1 MDRIVELVRRRGGV
15 ARTSELK
22 SDGASRADLRS
33 SVRENR
39 VLRPRRGIYALRGTP
54 PGVLEALS
62 HCGAA
67 ACITAGREFGL
78 WILDLD
84 IGADADGES
93 DDRRQVHTWVHP
105 ANRPTRVAVDPHPD
119 ATTCCV
125 FHRDLPVGPPSLTR
139 VGIVHCLVQILGCRG
154 EEVFFAAL
162 ESALRQRLLS
172 QADREQLSRSV
183 PRRDRWLVAFARD
196 DADSGLESL
205 LRLRLHRHGISLAA
219 QVAIPGVG
227 VVDFVIGDCL
237 IIEAD
242 GGTHEGP
249 SRHRDRVRDAQAM
262 ALGFMTLRFDYAM
275 IVHDWPLVEEA
286 VLAAL
291 ARNLHRSP
299 AGLTW

>member
-1 MDRIVELVRRRGGV
+1 M
-15 ARTSELK
+15 
-22 SDGASRADLRS
+22 
-33 SVRENR
+33 
-39 VLRPRRGIYALRGTP
+39 
-54 PGVLEALS
+54 
-62 HCGAA
+62 
-67 ACITAGREFGL
+67 
-78 WILDLD
+78 
-84 IGADADGES
+84 
-93 DDRRQVHTWVHP
+93 
-105 ANRPTRVAVDPHPD
+105 
-119 ATTCCV
+119 
-125 FHRDLPVGPPSLTR
+125 
-139 VGIVHCLVQILGCRG
+139 GIVHCLVQILGCRG

-172 QADREQLSRSV
+172 PADREQLSRSV
-183 PRRDRWLVAFARD
+183 PRRYRWLVAFARD